1 MSITYLEFKNL
12 SKNEWNNI
20 INQFEGNISQYY
32 YDMISY
38 HISFFKSENLSFILS
53 VNSKPVCSYFWN
65 S

>member
-12 SKNEWNNI
+12 SKNEWNKI

-38 HISFFKSENLSFILS
+38 VIFLLHVISQEEIRKNIL
-53 VNSKPVCSYFWN
+53 
-65 S
+65 